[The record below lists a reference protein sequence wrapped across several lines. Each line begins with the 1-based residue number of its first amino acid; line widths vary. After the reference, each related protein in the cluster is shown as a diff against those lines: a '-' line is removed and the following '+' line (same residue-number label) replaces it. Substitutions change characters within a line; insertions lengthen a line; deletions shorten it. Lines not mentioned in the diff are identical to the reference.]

1 MEQSFTPFARHRRQF
16 VFAVLSAL
24 MNWAKL
30 DIFQE
35 PGNNGAVIARLS
47 GKLSVETVAGFLQE
61 MRRVAAEKLVLDM
74 GAVTFLDSAGVGG
87 LVQLFVSRR
96 GQSKKLHLA
105 NLTVQGTAVLQVAGL
120 NRLLPIF
127 ATVEEAS
134 V

>member
-1 MEQSFTPFARHRRQF
+1 MEQPPLPPHRLLIFFAL
-16 VFAVLSAL
+16 LSLL

-30 DIFQE
+30 DVVQE

-105 NLTVQGTAVLQVAGL
+105 NLTVQGMAVMQVAGL
-120 NRLLPIF
+120 TKLLPTF

>member
-1 MEQSFTPFARHRRQF
+1 MEQPSPLAPHRLLISFAL
-16 VFAVLSAL
+16 LSLL

-30 DIFQE
+30 DILQE

-47 GKLSVETVAGFLQE
+47 GKLSVETVGGFLQE

-96 GQSKKLHLA
+96 GQSKTLHLA
-105 NLTVQGTAVLQVAGL
+105 NLTVQGTAVMQVAGL
-120 NRLLPIF
+120 TRLLPMF

>member
-1 MEQSFTPFARHRRQF
+1 MEQPPPLPPHRLLIFFAL
-16 VFAVLSAL
+16 LSLL

-30 DIFQE
+30 DILQE

-61 MRRVAAEKLVLDM
+61 MRRVAPEKLVLDM

-105 NLTVQGTAVLQVAGL
+105 NLTVQGMAVMQVAGL
-120 NRLLPIF
+120 TKLLPVF